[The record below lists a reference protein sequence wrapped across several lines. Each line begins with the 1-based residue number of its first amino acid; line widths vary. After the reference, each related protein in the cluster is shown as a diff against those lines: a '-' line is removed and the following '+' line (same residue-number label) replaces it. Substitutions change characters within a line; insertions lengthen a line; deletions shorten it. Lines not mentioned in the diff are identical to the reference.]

1 MHIDAD
7 GLATRFGVMCGSKWI
22 VIGRPPLADED
33 GDEFIN
39 HFFSDR
45 RLFTGDFAVEDA
57 SSAPWKFEALYL
69 APGTA
74 L

>member
-1 MHIDAD
+1 
-7 GLATRFGVMCGSKWI
+7 MCGSKWI
-22 VIGRPPLADED
+22 VIGRPPLAGEDGDED
-33 GDEFIN
+33 GDKDGDEDRDEFIN

-57 SSAPWKFEALYL
+57 RSAPWKYEALYL